1 VEILLAD
8 DHDLVRE
15 TLKFYLEKIEPDT
28 RVIEAGTF
36 SEALDQASKA
46 DSLDLIILDLQ
57 MPGMNRLSGL
67 EVMRER
73 FPDVPT
79 VILSGVIQ
87 RDDILSA
94 IQRGAAGV
102 IPKTLSASGM
112 TSALRL
118 ILAGETYLP
127 STVISKGGAGGAG
140 AVSARDAFS
149 PESPLNA
156 LTNRERD
163 VLDLLTAGGLTNK
176 KIAEGLGIQ
185 EVTVKLHLRG
195 IFRKLGA
202 SNRTQA
208 VKIAMQLGWQA

>member
-1 VEILLAD
+1 MEILLAD

-127 STVISKGGAGGAG
+127 STVISKGGAGGA
-140 AVSARDAFS
+140 VSARDAFS

-163 VLDLLTAGGLTNK
+163 VLELLTTGGLTNK